1 MSVNRTRLVRAIFV
15 SGVVA
20 LFVAN
25 AHAQQEI
32 PPAAPEAATGGPAV
46 TTDRS
51 LTVEHDKVQTSSK
64 HFYNSPAERAHDDLL
79 ITAVKSA
86 LAEKGIS
93 DGYPVEVDCDHG
105 INGFE
110 EVSSEASNS
119 KVSRLLLFTRCVTL
133 EVQKVGLEIS

>member
-105 INGFE
+105 TIQLSG
-110 EVSSEASNS
+110 VVASPDAARRAALIASNTQG
-119 KVSRLLLFTRCVTL
+119 V
-133 EVQKVGLEIS
+133 VGVKNKLTWR